1 MTPIVNRKT
10 LNMRKLLI
18 TALSF
23 LVTIYG
29 FSQKNYTISGYVED
43 QSSGERIIGAA
54 IYETDFHKYGTFT
67 NEYGFYSLTMPQGT
81 YHLHCS
87 FVGYKPFDTIINLTR
102 DQVLNIKLESAT
114 VLKEV
119 VVTSYKNEIRSSQ
132 TGRIQVPVKQI
143 QTLPVIF
150 GEQDLLKTLQLL
162 PGVQGGVEGSSGIY
176 IRGGSPD
183 QNLILLDGV
192 PVYSL
197 SHMGGMFS
205 IFTPEAIKEV
215 TLYKSGF
222 PARFGGRLSSVIDV
236 RMKDGNLKKYSGAV
250 SIGLISSKATLEGPI
265 VRDKASFIISVRRT
279 YYDLIA
285 RPLIRHFSS
294 QEELINNSKTY
305 NYTKSFFSAG
315 YYFYDIYAKT
325 NYKINDKNRIF
336 LSFYSGL
343 DKISLLQREYNY
355 LIDKIEQDTN
365 QYKSYEKFASGWGNT
380 IIALRWN
387 HNLTPKHFVNTTLT
401 YSKFFLNMG
410 EHDTYYMYEDGQ
422 QTNSDNKFNYD
433 LFVQDLA
440 LNINFSYQPNDN
452 HYIRYGLQGIY
463 HKFLPGQ
470 LSFYQKYEQD
480 SGQAIIDTSF
490 GYSPLYAPE
499 AAFYIEDNIKF
510 NQKLKANIGLRASN
524 FIIRQKTFYSIEPR
538 ISVSYQLKD
547 NLSIKASY
555 AQMTQYLHLLPN
567 NSFILPL
574 DLWLPATDRA
584 IPEFSWQVAGGI
596 WWLAPQDVTISI
608 EAYYKKMNNLIEYK
622 EGKSWFSLFE
632 INPNSTE
639 SWENIVT
646 QGIGYSYGI
655 DILLRRDFGKWHGW
669 LGYSLAW
676 SYRKFNEI
684 NFGRAFPFKY
694 DTRHNI
700 DLALTYKKSERFNMG
715 LVWVF
720 SSGRPITIPL
730 GVMYNPINLYNKIHY
745 EYTSNYEP
753 IFKPQGVYYF
763 SGRNNYRLPA
773 YHRLDLSFNFNKQK
787 RHGVRT
793 WSLGVYNIY
802 NHKNPVFAFIINKN
816 FGYASQDSKPHY
828 VLRVFS
834 IFQIMP
840 YITYSFHWN

>member
-1 MTPIVNRKT
+1 MVQAANY
-10 LNMRKLLI
+10 KLLFMR
-18 TALSF
+18 TVLFFALNLIF
-23 LVTIYG
+23 IAG
-29 FSQKNYTISGYVED
+29 FGQKQYTISGYVED
-43 QSSGERIIGAA
+43 RASGERIIGAA
-54 IYETDFHKYGTFT
+54 IYESDFHKYGTFS
-67 NEYGFYSLTMPQGT
+67 NEYGFYSLTMPEGK

-87 FVGYKPFDTIINLTR
+87 FVGYKLFDTII
-102 DQVLNIKLESAT
+102 VLNRNMVINFRLESAT

-236 RMKDGNLKKYSGAV
+236 RMKDGNLKKYSGAL

-265 VRDKASFIISVRRT
+265 IKDKASFIVSVRRT

-285 RPLIRHFSS
+285 RPLISRLSS
-294 QEELINNSKTY
+294 HENLINNSRTY
-305 NYTKSFFSAG
+305 DYSKNFFTAG

-325 NYKINDKNRIF
+325 NYKINSKNRIF

-343 DKISLLQREYNY
+343 DKISLLQKQYDY
-355 LIDKIEQDTN
+355 FIDKTNSDTSE
-365 QYKSYEKFASGWGNT
+365 YKSYEKFASAWGNN

-387 HNLTPKHFVNTTLT
+387 HTLSQKHFVNTTLT
-401 YSKFFLNMG
+401 YSKFFLGLG
-410 EHDTYYMYEDGQ
+410 ENDNYNMYEAGQ
-422 QTNSDNKFNYD
+422 TTKSDNNFNYD

-440 LNINFSYQPNDN
+440 MNINFTFQPNDKQ
-452 HYIRYGLQGIY
+452 YIRYGIQGIY
-463 HKFLPGQ
+463 HKFLPGR
-470 LSFYQKYEQD
+470 LSLSQRYQQD
-480 SGQAIIDTSF
+480 NNSSSIDSAF

-499 AAFYIEDNIKF
+499 GAFYIEDNIKF
-510 NQKLKANIGLRASN
+510 KQKFKTNIGLRVSN
-524 FIIRQKTFYSIEPR
+524 FIIRNKTFFSIEPR
-538 ISVSYQLKD
+538 ISASYQLKD
-547 NLSIKASY
+547 NISIKASY

-574 DLWLPATDRA
+574 DLWLPATDR
-584 IPEFSWQVAGGI
+584 ITPEFSWQVAGGV
-596 WWLAPQDVTISI
+596 WWLAPKDITVSI
-608 EAYYKKMNNLIEYK
+608 EAYYKKMTDLIEYK
-622 EGKSWFSLFE
+622 EGKSWFSFFA
-632 INPNSTE
+632 INPNSTN
-639 SWENIVT
+639 SWEDIVT
-646 QGIGYSYGI
+646 QGSGYSYGL

-669 LGYSLAW
+669 LGYSIAW
-676 SYRKFNEI
+676 SYRKFPEI
-684 NFGRAFPFKY
+684 NFGRPFPFKY

-700 DLALTYKKSERFNMG
+700 DLALTYTKSDKFNMG

-720 SSGRPITIPL
+720 SSGRPITVPL
-730 GVMYNPINLYNKIHY
+730 GVMFNPINLYDKIYHT
-745 EYTSNYEP
+745 YTDFYSAQANIE
-753 IFKPQGVYYF
+753 GDYYF

-773 YHRLDLSFNFNKQK
+773 YHRLDVSFNFNKK
-787 RHGVRT
+787 KKHGTRT

-802 NHKNPVFAFIINKN
+802 NHKNPVFAFIVNKN
-816 FGYASQDSKPHY
+816 FGVNPADTKPHY